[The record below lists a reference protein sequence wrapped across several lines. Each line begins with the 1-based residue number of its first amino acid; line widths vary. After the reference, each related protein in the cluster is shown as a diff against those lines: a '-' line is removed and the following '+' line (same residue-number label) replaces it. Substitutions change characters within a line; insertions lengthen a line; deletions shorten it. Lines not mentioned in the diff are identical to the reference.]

1 MRKLVSVR
9 QLVLILIISMVTLK
23 VLLLPSLLAKD
34 IGRDSYIFMLF
45 MLVLDFLVLLILLY
59 IFNKNPDLSFYQV
72 VKKLFGKVGAK
83 IIMFLFFLFFLLK
96 SWGAFQTNLSYL
108 NENLYTSLD
117 WYIFA
122 FPILIT
128 VFFIASFGVNS
139 LARLVEIVC
148 PIIIVGFL
156 GCFAVGLFRADFSSL
171 MPFMEKGFFTH
182 IPTIFRYSFWFGDY
196 MIFIVF
202 FGNVKEEKKATQKIS
217 ICIIISILIVVFFTA
232 IAYSLFNY
240 NSVTHTNSISDV
252 LQVLPSI
259 SDIGSFDWVM
269 VLIWDCSLFL
279 FFTLNILGAFYSFR
293 QVFFKKHQLMC
304 VFIILAI
311 MLACCVAINFDI
323 FGAINLVRDYGCY
336 FSFAMQYVLPVI
348 LFIFSFKIKR
358 RDVNAQA
365 TLEK

>member
-1 MRKLVSVR
+1 MKKLVTVR

-34 IGRDSYIFMLF
+34 IGRDSYIFMLL
-45 MLVLDFLVLLILLY
+45 MLVLDFLVLMVLLF
-59 IFNKNPDLSFYQV
+59 IFNKNPNLSFYEIIQ
-72 VKKLFGKVGAK
+72 KMFGTIGAK

-96 SWGAFQTNLSYL
+96 SWGTFQTNLSYL

-122 FPILIT
+122 FPILIA

-139 LARLVEIVC
+139 LARLVEIVA
-148 PIIIVGFL
+148 PVIIVGFL
-156 GCFAVGLFRADFSSL
+156 GCFAVGLLRAEFSSL
-171 MPFMEKGFFTH
+171 LPFMEKGFFTH
-182 IPTIFRYSFWFGDY
+182 IPTIFRYSYWFGDY

-202 FGNVKEEKKATQKIS
+202 FGNVKEEKHSTKKIS
-217 ICIIISILIVVFFTA
+217 ITIVVSILLVVFFTA
-232 IAYSLFNY
+232 VAYSLFNY

-293 QVFFKKHQLMC
+293 QVFFKKHQLLS
-304 VFIILAI
+304 VFIILAV
-311 MLACCVAINFDI
+311 MLLCCVAINFDI

-348 LFIFSFKIKR
+348 LLIFSYKIKR
-358 RDVNAQA
+358 RKVNAQA
-365 TLEK
+365 TMEK

>member
-1 MRKLVSVR
+1 MKKLVSVR
-9 QLVLILIISMVTLK
+9 QLILILIISMVTLK

-34 IGRDSYIFMLF
+34 IGRDSYLFMLF
-45 MLVLDFLVLLILLY
+45 MLVLDFLVLMILLF
-59 IFNKNPDLSFYQV
+59 IFNKNPDLSFFDVLQ
-72 VKKLFGKVGAK
+72 KMFGKVFAK
-83 IIMFLFFLFFLLK
+83 IIMILFFLFFLAK
-96 SWGAFQTNLSYL
+96 SWGTFQTNLSYL
-108 NENLYTSLD
+108 NENLYTSLE

-139 LARLVEIVC
+139 LARLVEIVS
-148 PIIIVGFL
+148 PIIIAGFI
-156 GCFAVGLFRADFSSL
+156 GAFAVGLFRADFSSL
-171 MPFMEKGFFTH
+171 LPIMEKGFFTH

-202 FGNVKEEKKATQKIS
+202 FGNVKEEKKATKKIS
-217 ICIIISILIVVFFTA
+217 ISIIVSILFVVFFTA

-269 VLIWDCSLFL
+269 VLIWDCALFL

-293 QVFFKKHQLMC
+293 QVFFKKNQLLS

-311 MLACCVAINFDI
+311 MLACCIAINFDI
-323 FGAINLVRDYGCY
+323 FGAINLVRGYGCY
-336 FSFAMQYVLPVI
+336 LSFAVQYVLPII
-348 LFIFSFKIKR
+348 LFAFSFKIKR
-358 RDVNAQA
+358 RAPDAKA